1 MSPSLMQILVVVVL
15 VLVFFGRG
23 RISNFMSDLASGI
36 KSFRKGLEDDDGE
49 SEIENDDSRDKD

>member
-1 MSPSLMQILVVVVL
+1 MQILVVVVL

-36 KSFRKGLEDDDGE
+36 KSFRKGLEEDVSE
-49 SEIENDDSRDKD
+49 NEIENDDSKDKD